1 MAVMNSEMWN
11 EGESDQGGLS
21 RDDILTVVHSTELL
35 TKPYTVMHLLMYSS
49 PPKKIQQVGILC
61 HSAATDGLYLT
72 CESSF

>member
-35 TKPYTVMHLLMYSS
+35 TKLCTVLHCYAPMDVTPP
-49 PPKKIQQVGILC
+49 PPKYKRWGFLVIVQQPM
-61 HSAATDGLYLT
+61 TFT
-72 CESSF
+72 